1 MNRIV
6 FFVVVFCC
14 FQNVRSQTA
23 TPKELLIENNEIY
36 NAAGVEVK
44 PEFPGGM
51 KEFYSFIAKNFRA
64 PDVAGL
70 KGKIILAFVVDKDGS
85 LTDIKVLRDVGF
97 GSSAEAIRVLELSP
111 KWIPAKQNGQFV
123 RCSFI
128 LPINIE
134 NPK

>member
-6 FFVVVFCC
+6 FLVVVFCC

-23 TPKELLIENNEIY
+23 TSKELLIENNEIY

-97 GSSAEAIRVLELSP
+97 GSSAEAMRVLGLSP
-111 KWIPAKQNGQFV
+111 KWIPAQQNGQFV